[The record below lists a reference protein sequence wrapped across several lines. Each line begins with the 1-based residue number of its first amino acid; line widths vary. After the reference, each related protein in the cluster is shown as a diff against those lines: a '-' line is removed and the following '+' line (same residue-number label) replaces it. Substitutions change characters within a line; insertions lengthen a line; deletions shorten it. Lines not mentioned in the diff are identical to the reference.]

1 MNENE
6 FELVEDSGQVFRD
19 FGDPDADLKQAGS
32 IIAARIITVPDEAEL
47 AVRKAKDTT
56 GFAASDFSA
65 FVMRVSDGSHL
76 ID

>member
-1 MNENE
+1 M
-6 FELVEDSGQVFRD
+6 QT
-19 FGDPDADLKQAGS
+19 LKQAGS

-65 FVMRVSDGSHL
+65 FAMRVSDGSHL